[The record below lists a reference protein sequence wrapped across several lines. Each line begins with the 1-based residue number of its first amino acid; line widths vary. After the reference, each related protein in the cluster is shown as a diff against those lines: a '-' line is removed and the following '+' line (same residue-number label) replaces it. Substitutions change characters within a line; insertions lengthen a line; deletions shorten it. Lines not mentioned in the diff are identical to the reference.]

1 MSIRTF
7 YNIVLLVLIAVA
19 LVLAYFAFAPRNIFS
34 ANSNVYKAVL
44 LDNGQAYFG
53 KLTRDRDDFY
63 NLREVYYLQVPQS
76 ISGAAGSERP
86 QLIKLGGEIQ
96 GPEDLI
102 RINKEHIVYI
112 QDLRADSPVTQAINN
127 FKKQP

>member
-7 YNIVLLVLIAVA
+7 YNILLLVLIIVA
-19 LVLAYFAFAPRNIFS
+19 LVLGYFAFMPKMFS
-34 ANSNVYKAVL
+34 GTSSNAYQAVL

-53 KLTRDRDDFY
+53 KLDRLDSDFFE
-63 NLREVYYLQVPQS
+63 LREVYYLQVPQN
-76 ISGAAGSERP
+76 ISSTSGSERP

-102 RINKEHIVYI
+102 RMNKQHIVYI
-112 QDLRADSPVTQAINN
+112 QDLRADSPVTQAITN
-127 FKKQP
+127 FKKQQ

>member
-1 MSIRTF
+1 
-7 YNIVLLVLIAVA
+7 
-19 LVLAYFAFAPRNIFS
+19 
-34 ANSNVYKAVL
+34 
-44 LDNGQAYFG
+44 
-53 KLTRDRDDFY
+53 
-63 NLREVYYLQVPQS
+63 
-76 ISGAAGSERP
+76 
-86 QLIKLGGEIQ
+86 LGGEIQ